1 MVIASDCLEATLM
14 PARKLPE
21 HATRRFGDAPICRSV
36 DGVFAAPVR
45 RRTPLGPR
53 RRPKLPAEGAIR
65 PPEARPPPSLRIRD
79 DGFIEV
85 LLFLRTPGGPFEG
98 SSIDA
103 LAELA
108 AKVT

>member
-1 MVIASDCLEATLM
+1 
-14 PARKLPE
+14 
-21 HATRRFGDAPICRSV
+21 
-36 DGVFAAPVR
+36 
-45 RRTPLGPR
+45 
-53 RRPKLPAEGAIR
+53 
-65 PPEARPPPSLRIRD
+65 LRIRD